1 MTWLPFVR
9 PVTSRFVSSF
19 LIDILAVVPTLNEL
33 AHTHTHNSAL
43 DFVSTRL
50 QNGPVSRITAAAVIS
65 STN

>member
-1 MTWLPFVR
+1 MIWLPFVR

-33 AHTHTHNSAL
+33 THTHNLAL
-43 DFVSTRL
+43 NFVSTRL
-50 QNGPVSRITAAAVIS
+50 QNGPVSRITVAAVIS